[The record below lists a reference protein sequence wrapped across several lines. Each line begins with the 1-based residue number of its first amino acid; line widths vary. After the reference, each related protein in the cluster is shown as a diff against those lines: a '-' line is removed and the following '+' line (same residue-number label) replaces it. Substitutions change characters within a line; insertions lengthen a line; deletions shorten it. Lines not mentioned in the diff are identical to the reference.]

1 MNHLLARPTSLP
13 FGLALCD
20 RVRPK
25 AEFVSDPRSVT
36 CDGCLAVL
44 QAASLA
50 PPASAAPATSAP
62 ATSAPAPGLRPLG
75 ASSAPTS
82 PALST
87 SPAPSVPKIGLRPLG
102 ASAAVTPAVAPAS
115 TPNPV
120 PVPVPEM
127 SASVAPADAEDEDDM
142 DLDFE
147 ALQEHYGRLR
157 SIEATLPDVE
167 PGEGL
172 EEGDAD
178 AALLLA
184 VKGALEA
191 LGLTRIPGRLLAR
204 CRRGDT
210 FEEVEEVLRTEPA
223 GEEVPRRVES
233 TEIPESSTT
242 PTPSETGARALE
254 IPPAPEAEIAPK
266 TPPKGARAKAR

>member
-50 PPASAAPATSAP
+50 PPASAAPATSV
-62 ATSAPAPGLRPLG
+62 PAPGLRPLG
-75 ASSAPTS
+75 APSAPTS
-82 PALST
+82 PVLST

-115 TPNPV
+115 TPAPA
-120 PVPVPEM
+120 PAPAPEM

-147 ALQEHYGRLR
+147 ALQAHYGRLR

-223 GEEVPRRVES
+223 GEEVPRKVEP
-233 TEIPESSTT
+233 TEIPGSSTT
-242 PTPSETGARALE
+242 PTPSETAERALE
-254 IPPAPEAEIAPK
+254 IPPAPETEIAPK
-266 TPPKGARAKAR
+266 TPPAPKGARAKAR